1 MELVRCPDCG
11 GTLDGAPPELSCAA
25 CHRRFAA
32 NGEYLVLHPGV
43 SFAEQTKYLDAALH
57 ADARH
62 EHVTPPLL
70 SAKIRNDVLRAFL
83 EPGRGDA
90 VVDLGC
96 GSGRTLVWNAD
107 LGAYQVGIDVSP
119 YFAREACAGA
129 DLVLGD
135 LRRLPFGDGV
145 FTKASALDVFEH
157 LSREALA
164 DVLRESARVLAP
176 GGRLFVYSHVRK
188 NSPLAGGL
196 KQINRLARWLERR
209 GLVDLARERLR
220 KSDHLNPLA
229 DIPDLERAVAAAGF
243 RIERIRYYTPL
254 VGGFVENILVRSG
267 EHWLAKRAARRQS
280 AAGRTLDGNAAA
292 REARAAAKSRVG
304 RKGPTYAGL
313 RFVTWTMK
321 LDLLL
326 FGRIRSGPYFALL
339 RREGGG
345 NDAR

>member
-11 GTLDGAPPELSCAA
+11 GSLEGAPPDLA
-25 CHRRFAA
+25 CRACRRRFAA
-32 NGEYLVLHPGV
+32 NAEYLVLHPGV
-43 SFAEQTKYLDAALH
+43 SFAEQTKYLDEALH

-70 SAKIRNDVLRAFL
+70 SARIRNDVLRAFL
-83 EPGRGDA
+83 APAPGDT

-96 GSGRTLVWNAD
+96 GSGRTLVWNAG

-119 YFAREACAGA
+119 YFAREACETA

-145 FTKASALDVFEH
+145 FTKAAALDVFEH
-157 LSREALA
+157 LSREALT
-164 DVLRESARVLAP
+164 DVLREAARVLAP

-229 DIPDLERAVAAAGF
+229 DIPDLERTVGEAGF
-243 RIERIRYYTPL
+243 RVERIRYYTPL
-254 VGGFVENILVRSG
+254 VGGFVENILVRAG
-267 EHWLAKRAARRQS
+267 EHWLAKRAARS
-280 AAGRTLDGNAAA
+280 EAAAGRAFDGNAAA
-292 REARAAAKSRVG
+292 REARAAAKARVG
-304 RKGPTYAGL
+304 RQGPAYVGL
-313 RFVTWTMK
+313 RLVTWAMK

-326 FGRIRSGPYFALL
+326 FGRVRSGPYFALL
-339 RREGGG
+339 RRENGGG
-345 NDAR
+345 ARP